1 MLRLAPHLKHH
12 FLLCLYT
19 FAFAPRVISIP
30 ANKSI
35 AHISYD
41 EAKKYINFE
50 MRIFE
55 HRLKGSSVGGL
66 KGPRF
71 DIELLRTGLKY
82 FNVPRICYLS
92 LFGSLTNSSLT
103 SNLTCNLA
111 TCNIISKEFQMHF
124 LL

>member
-12 FLLCLYT
+12 FVLCLYTNT

-35 AHISYD
+35 AHISFD
-41 EAKKYINFE
+41 EAKKHINFGI
-50 MRIFE
+50 RIFE

-71 DIELLRTGLKY
+71 DIELLRTEILPCASHLVS
-82 FNVPRICYLS
+82 FS
-92 LFGSLTNSSLT
+92 FW
-103 SNLTCNLA
+103 
-111 TCNIISKEFQMHF
+111 IINKF
-124 LL
+124 LPDF